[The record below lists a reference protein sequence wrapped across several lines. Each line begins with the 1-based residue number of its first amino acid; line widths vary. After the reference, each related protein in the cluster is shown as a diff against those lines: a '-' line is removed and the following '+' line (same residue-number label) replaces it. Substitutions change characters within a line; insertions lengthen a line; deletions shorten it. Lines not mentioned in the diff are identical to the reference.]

1 MLVLPIVNRN
11 RVLNV
16 CVSLKNANKIRT
28 LVQLDHTSSS
38 DIIVNGKSFRASSF
52 SNSKDDM
59 SIIDFIRAN
68 SILYKRDFFAT
79 TKEDSMGNYDVY
91 TVPLPLR
98 KINSEMDEVYVRAIL
113 DIIKET
119 PGVVKGKYLSF
130 KKLGFDDIF
139 SDENVAMVK
148 KIVSLNPAEKWD
160 ALFSEYG
167 LSDLMS
173 TLDFMKMF
181 DCTVIGE
188 ASINEDVLQQV
199 LNSFDKLHS
208 RDTKGLN
215 KYYNMAIDNRDIYA
229 KMSYVNK
236 LVTDKPLDLI
246 QSEAQKKSKQ
256 FVKIDNAWESRKSA

>member
-16 CVSLKNANKIRT
+16 CVSLKGANKIRT
-28 LVQLDHTSSS
+28 LVQLDHTSPS
-38 DIIVNGKSFRASSF
+38 DVIVNGKSFRAFSF
-52 SNSKDDM
+52 SDTKDGM
-59 SIIDFIRAN
+59 GIIDFIRAN

-79 TKEDSMGNYDVY
+79 TKENSAGNYDVY
-91 TVPLPLR
+91 SVVLPPR
-98 KINSEMDEVYVRAIL
+98 KVNNEMDMVYVSAIL

-119 PGVVKGKYLSF
+119 PGVVKGKYLSL
-130 KKLGFDDIF
+130 KKIGLDDIF

-148 KIVSLNPAEKWD
+148 KIVSLHPAEKWD
-160 ALFSEYG
+160 KLFSEYG
-167 LSDLMS
+167 LSDLMD
-173 TLDFMKMF
+173 TLDFMKVF

-188 ASINEDVLQQV
+188 AGINEEVLQQV
-199 LNSFDKLHS
+199 LGSFDKLHS

-229 KMSYVNK
+229 KMSYVSK

-256 FVKIDNAWESRKSA
+256 FVKTDNTWESKKSA